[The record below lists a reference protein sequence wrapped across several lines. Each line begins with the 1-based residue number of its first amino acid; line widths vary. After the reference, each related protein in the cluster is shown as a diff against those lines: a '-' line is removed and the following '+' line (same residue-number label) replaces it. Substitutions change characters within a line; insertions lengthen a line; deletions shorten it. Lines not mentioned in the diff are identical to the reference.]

1 MVLQMSLLKVGLNA
15 QGLYADFNGLHRKD
29 RLLYLFGQLF

>member
-15 QGLYADFNGLHRKD
+15 QGLYADFNGLHRQIFSD
-29 RLLYLFGQLF
+29 NFFN